1 MTKIRRYT
9 IPSAAALAVAAGL
22 GLATAPAQAAAV
34 VRYFNGST
42 FGTAPLTLTQLFN
55 SGAFIEVD
63 EDGNGTFDKKFSN
76 WVNGN
81 TKDPNNPDLFTQ
93 TLSNGVTVTGFGSAL
108 SAGLQYDL
116 TNFSRTGGALL
127 SLSGTFSYK
136 AESINPGAFKIS
148 GVKLDLTNAT
158 ATAGVGA
165 AAVAA
170 VDDMYSTFVPPDNNV
185 SRSSA
190 VPSVLSDSTSGPLV
204 SQVDVM
210 SQLGLFA
217 QGPGTKTVEIKQF
230 KQTFSQV
237 VIPEPG
243 TVAGLLVAGGLG
255 LAMKRKQQG

>member
-1 MTKIRRYT
+1 MTKIGRYT

-22 GLATAPAQAAAV
+22 GLATAPAQAAAI
-34 VRYFNGST
+34 VRYFDGST
-42 FGTAPLTLTQLFN
+42 FGQAPLTLTQLFT

-63 EDGNGTFDKKFSN
+63 EDGNGTFDKRFSN
-76 WVNGN
+76 WKND
-81 TKDPNNPDLFTQ
+81 DPNNNPFTP

-116 TNFSRTGGALL
+116 TNFSRTGTG
-127 SLSGTFSYK
+127 SLTLAGTFSYK

-158 ATAGVGA
+158 ATGGSSNGA
-165 AAVAA
+165 V
-170 VDDMYSTFVPPDNNV
+170 VDDMYSTFAPPNNNV
-185 SRSSA
+185 VKSSTGTNT
-190 VPSVLSDSTSGPLV
+190 PSDSTSGPLV

-210 SQLGLFA
+210 SQLSLFA
-217 QGPGTKTVEIKQF
+217 VGTGSKTVEIKQF

>member
-9 IPSAAALAVAAGL
+9 IPSAAVLAVAAGL
-22 GLATAPAQAAAV
+22 GLATAPAQAAAIV
-34 VRYFNGST
+34 QYFNGST
-42 FGTAPLTLTQLFN
+42 FGAAPLTLTQLFT
-55 SGAFIEVD
+55 SGALIEVD
-63 EDGNGTFDKKFSN
+63 EDGNGTFDKRFSN
-76 WVNGN
+76 WKNDLN
-81 TKDPNNPDLFTQ
+81 TPFTS
-93 TLSNGVTVTGFGSAL
+93 TLSDGVTVTGFGSAL

-116 TNFSRTGGALL
+116 TNFSKTGTGSFGLNA
-127 SLSGTFSYK
+127 TFSYK

-158 ATAGVGA
+158 ATGGLSNGA
-165 AAVAA
+165 AVN
-170 VDDMYSTFVPPDNNV
+170 DMYSTFAPPDNNV
-185 SRSSA
+185 VKSSTL
-190 VPSVLSDSTSGPLV
+190 PSVLSDSTSGPLV

-210 SQLGLFA
+210 SQLNLFA
-217 QGPGTKTVEIKQF
+217 VGSGSKTVEIKQF

>member
-9 IPSAAALAVAAGL
+9 IPSAAVLAVAAGL

-42 FGTAPLTLTQLFN
+42 FGATPLTLTQLFT

-63 EDGNGTFDKKFSN
+63 EDGNGTFDKRFSN

-81 TKDPNNPDLFTQ
+81 KEDPNNPDLFTQ

-116 TNFSRTGGALL
+116 TNFSRTGTTLL
-127 SLSGTFSYK
+127 SLTGTFSYK

-158 ATAGVGA
+158 ATGGISNG
-165 AAVAA
+165 AA
-170 VDDMYSTFVPPDNNV
+170 VDDMYSAFVPASNNV
-185 SRSSA
+185 AKSSTGTNT
-190 VPSVLSDSTSGPLV
+190 PSDSTSGPLV

-217 QGPGTKTVEIKQF
+217 FGSGNKTVEIKQF

-243 TVAGLLVAGGLG
+243 TVVGLLAAGGLG
-255 LAMKRKQQG
+255 LAMKRRQKDS

>member
-9 IPSAAALAVAAGL
+9 IPSAAVLAVAAGL
-22 GLATAPAQAAAV
+22 GLATAPAQAAAI
-34 VRYFNGST
+34 VRYFDGST
-42 FGTAPLTLTQLFN
+42 LGTAPLTLTQLFN

-63 EDGNGTFDKKFSN
+63 EDGNGTFDKRFSN
-76 WVNGN
+76 WKND
-81 TKDPNNPDLFTQ
+81 DPDNPFTP

-116 TNFSRTGGALL
+116 TNFSRTGTSTL
-127 SLSGTFSYK
+127 SLNATFSYK
-136 AESINPGAFKIS
+136 AESINPGAVKIS

-158 ATAGVGA
+158 ATGGFVNNAGVN
-165 AAVAA
+165 
-170 VDDMYSTFVPPDNNV
+170 DMYSTFTPPDNNV
-185 SRSSA
+185 FQSSTS
-190 VPSVLSDSTSGPLV
+190 PSSLSDSTSGPLV

-210 SQLGLFA
+210 SQLSLYA
-217 QGPGTKTVEIKQF
+217 QGSGSKTVEIKQF

-255 LAMKRKQQG
+255 LAMKRRQKDS